1 MNEIIDPRSVDRPN
15 SYIGKSIPRP
25 NAAKLVEGRGQ
36 YVDDI
41 VLPRMVHVAFVRS
54 PHPHA
59 RIVRIDAAEALKVG
73 GVLRIFTGA
82 DLAPHCEPWVATLA
96 HLKGMKSAPQL
107 PLPLERATWAGEAVA
122 AVVAESRAA
131 AEDGAGRV
139 AVDYHPLPAAVDME
153 TALDPATP
161 VIHPELGDNLCFE
174 RLNENGKVEDAF
186 AAAHK
191 VVEATFHTARHT
203 GVTLEPRSILADYNR
218 ASGRLTVHHATQ
230 APHMMQTV
238 LARHL
243 GLAEGDVR
251 VICTDVG
258 GSYGIKV
265 HVYPDEVAV
274 AVIARIMGRP
284 VKFIADRLESFASDI
299 HARDHRIK
307 ARMAVDRDGRITA
320 FDVDDLTGIGPY
332 SVYPRTSAVEGN
344 QVVNLVG
351 GPYDFPN
358 FRAKTAVVFQNKTPT
373 CQYRAVGHPIATAV
387 TEGLVDLAAETV
399 ELDPAEFRRRNLMA
413 DGSYPRTSAAGM
425 RFEGLSHIA
434 SLDKLLEMMDYA
446 GLRAEQARLRQNGV
460 HRGIGLAS
468 FIELTN
474 PSPFMYGIGGARIS
488 AQDGCTVRIDPDG
501 SVMAATGVTEQGQG
515 TEAIIRQIVAEAV
528 GVPIAQVR
536 VITGDTLTTPY
547 GGGTWACRGAGIG
560 GEAALQSG
568 LAVKRAA
575 LEVAGAML
583 QAAPEALDLVD
594 GQIVERTSGQARMA
608 LAELARI
615 VYFRGDTLPPDL
627 PRELMQTRHF
637 ITKQYPFAFTNGV
650 QASWLEVDVETGIVT
665 LLEHWC
671 VEDCG
676 RVINPMLVDE
686 QVRGGI
692 VQGLGGALYEHCT
705 YSPEGQLMVGS
716 MADYLVPMAAEMP
729 DIEVGHVETPT
740 KESLLG
746 AKGAG
751 EAGTAGAPAAVMN
764 AINDA
769 LRPFGAKVFAQP
781 FTPERILAALGKVP
795 SRWPAASAPVPPPAP
810 EPARP
815 AAAGVERLG
824 AEPAARVRP
833 PGLLARVLGRRKR

>member
-1 MNEIIDPRSVDRPN
+1 VNEIIDPRSVDRPN
-15 SYIGKSIPRP
+15 SYIGKSVPRP
-25 NAAKLVEGRGQ
+25 NAKKLVEGRGQ
-36 YVDDI
+36 FVDDV
-41 VLPRMVHVAFVRS
+41 VLPRAVHAAFVRS
-54 PHPHA
+54 PHAHA
-59 RIVRIDAAEALKVG
+59 GIAGIDAADALKLP
-73 GVLRIFTGA
+73 GVLRVFTGR
-82 DLAPHCEPWVATLA
+82 DLAAHCDPWVAVLA
-96 HLKGMKSAPQL
+96 HLKGMKSAPQR
-107 PLPLERATWAGEAVA
+107 PLPLDRATWVGEAVA
-122 AVVAESRAA
+122 AVVAESRAI
-131 AEDGAGRV
+131 AEDAV
-139 AVDYHPLPAAVDME
+139 ARIHVTYEPVPAVVDME
-153 TALDPATP
+153 TALAPGTP
-161 VIHPELGDNLCFE
+161 VIHPDLGDNLCFQ
-174 RLNENGKVEDAF
+174 RVNESGKVDEAF

-191 VVEATFHTARHT
+191 VVEATFHTGRHT
-203 GVTLEPRSILADYNR
+203 GATLEPRSILADYNR
-218 ASGRLTVHHATQ
+218 ASGKLTVYHSTQ
-230 APHMMQTV
+230 APHMMQGV
-238 LARHL
+238 FAKHL
-243 GLAEGDVR
+243 RIPEGDVR

-274 AVIARIMGRP
+274 AAIAKIMGRP
-284 VKFIADRLESFASDI
+284 VKFIADRLESFSTDI

-307 ARMAVDRDGRITA
+307 ARMAVDAQGHITA
-320 FDVDDLTGIGPY
+320 IDVDDLTGIGPY

-351 GPYDFPN
+351 GPYDFAN
-358 FRAKTAVVFQNKTPT
+358 LRAKTTVVLQNKTPT

-387 TEGLVDLAAETV
+387 TEGLVDLAAEAMG
-399 ELDPAEFRRRNLMA
+399 LDPVEFRRRNLMQ
-413 DGSYPRTSAAGM
+413 DGTYPRTSPAGM
-425 RFEGLSHIA
+425 KFEGLSHVA
-434 SLDKLLEMMDYA
+434 SLDKLLAMMDYT
-446 GLRAEQARLRQNGV
+446 GLRAEQERQRTRGI
-460 HRGIGLAS
+460 HRGIGFAS

-501 SVMAATGVTEQGQG
+501 SVVAATGVTEQGQG

-528 GVPIAQVR
+528 GVPIDQVR

-568 LAVKRAA
+568 LAVKAAA
-575 LEVAGAML
+575 LKVAGAML
-583 QAAPEALDLVD
+583 QAQPDSLDLLN
-594 GQIVERTSGQARMA
+594 GEIIEKRSGQARIP

-637 ITKQYPFAFTNGV
+637 ITKEYPFAFTNGV
-650 QASWLEVDVETGIVT
+650 QASWLEVDADTGMVK
-665 LLEHWC
+665 LLKHWC

-676 RVINPMLVDE
+676 RIINPLLVDE

-692 VQGLGGALYEHCT
+692 VQGIGGALYEHCT
-705 YSPEGQLMVGS
+705 YSPEGQLLIGS

-729 DIEVGHVETPT
+729 DIDVGHVETPT

-781 FTPERILAALGKVP
+781 FTPEKILAALAKVP
-795 SRWPAASAPVPPPAP
+795 PA
-810 EPARP
+810 
-815 AAAGVERLG
+815 
-824 AEPAARVRP
+824 
-833 PGLLARVLGRRKR
+833 

>member
-1 MNEIIDPRSVDRPN
+1 ME
-15 SYIGKSIPRP
+15 
-25 NAAKLVEGRGQ
+25 E
-36 YVDDI
+36 
-41 VLPRMVHVAFVRS
+41 AF
-54 PHPHA
+54 
-59 RIVRIDAAEALKVG
+59 D
-73 GVLRIFTGA
+73 
-82 DLAPHCEPWVATLA
+82 
-96 HLKGMKSAPQL
+96 
-107 PLPLERATWAGEAVA
+107 
-122 AVVAESRAA
+122 
-131 AEDGAGRV
+131 
-139 AVDYHPLPAAVDME
+139 
-153 TALDPATP
+153 
-161 VIHPELGDNLCFE
+161 
-174 RLNENGKVEDAF
+174 
-186 AAAHK
+186 AAHK
-191 VVEATFHTARHT
+191 VVEATFHSGRHT

-218 ASGRLTVHHATQ
+218 AAGKLTVHHATQ
-230 APHMMQTV
+230 APHMMQGV
-238 LARHL
+238 FAKHL
-243 GLAEGDVR
+243 RLPEGDVR

-265 HVYPDEVAV
+265 HVYPDEMAV
-274 AVIARIMGRP
+274 AVIAKIMARP
-284 VKFIADRLESFASDI
+284 VKFIADRLESFSSDI

-307 ARMAVDRDGRITA
+307 GRMAVDAEGRITA
-320 FDVDDLTGIGPY
+320 IDIDDLTGIGPY

-358 FRAKTAVVFQNKTPT
+358 LRAKTTVVLQNKTPT

-387 TEGLVDLAAETV
+387 TEGLVDLAAEAMG
-399 ELDPAEFRRRNLMA
+399 LDPVEFRGRNLMR
-413 DGSYPRTSAAGM
+413 DNTYPRTSPAGM
-425 RFEGLSHIA
+425 KFEGLSHIA
-434 SLDKLLEMMDYA
+434 SLHKLVVMMDYPN
-446 GLRAEQARLRQNGV
+446 LRLEQQRLRTRGI
-460 HRGIGLAS
+460 HRGIGFAS

-515 TEAIIRQIVAEAV
+515 TEAIVRQIVAEAV
-528 GVPIAQVR
+528 GVPIEQVR

-560 GEAALQSG
+560 GESALQSG
-568 LAVKRAA
+568 LAVKEAA
-575 LEVAGAML
+575 LKVAGAML
-583 QAAPEALDLVD
+583 QATPDALDLVN
-594 GQIVERTSGQARMA
+594 GEIVDKKTGQARMP

-637 ITKQYPFAFTNGV
+637 ITKEYPFAFTNGA
-650 QASWLEVDVETGIVT
+650 QACWLEVDVETGMVQ
-665 LLEHWC
+665 LLKHWC

-676 RVINPMLVDE
+676 RIINPLLVDE

-692 VQGLGGALYEHCT
+692 VQGLGGALYEHCV

-729 DIEVGHVETPT
+729 DIEVGHIETPT

-795 SRWPAASAPVPPPAP
+795 AHWPERMPAGADTQQPRTEPPALATP
-810 EPARP
+810 PTASEKS
-815 AAAGVERLG
+815 
-824 AEPAARVRP
+824 
-833 PGLLARVLGRRKR
+833 PGLLARVFGRSKNG